1 VWCLIKLTDFNFM
14 CVDFVQLPRSV
25 LMKVPQFRFLHKISG
40 PTFSGAIIALTSDD
54 HTAYLLRG

>member
-1 VWCLIKLTDFNFM
+1 M